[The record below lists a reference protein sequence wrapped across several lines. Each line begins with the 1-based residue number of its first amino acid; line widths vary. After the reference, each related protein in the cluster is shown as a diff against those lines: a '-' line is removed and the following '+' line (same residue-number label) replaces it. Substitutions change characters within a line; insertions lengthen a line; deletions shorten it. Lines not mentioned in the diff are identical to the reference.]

1 MQVLKEISVY
11 YFANATPKHT
21 TTALSERLWCKISP
35 KANKSIGERITS
47 YLQNHHYHQLRRV
60 DHGIHFQP

>member
-35 KANKSIGERITS
+35 KADKLIWVGDYSPGPS
-47 YLQNHHYHQLRRV
+47 
-60 DHGIHFQP
+60 

>member
-35 KANKSIGERITS
+35 KANKSILGGGINLRIVHDPP
-47 YLQNHHYHQLRRV
+47 QQ
-60 DHGIHFQP
+60 

>member
-35 KANKSIGERITS
+35 RANK
-47 YLQNHHYHQLRRV
+47 
-60 DHGIHFQP
+60 